1 MTHLKTSTLTIAVLL
16 LAATALAGCSGTREA
31 LGLGRNV
38 PDEFAVVSRAPLA
51 MPPDY
56 SLPPPTPGATR
67 PQEESATATAE
78 ATMFGSGVAV
88 LPESRAEVDL
98 LAEAG
103 ADSADPGIRQVVDRE
118 AVTLAESDETFVDS
132 LLFWQSPPPPGTVID
147 PAAEQRRLASNAAL
161 GLPLNEGEVPTI
173 ERKRRAPLEGIF

>member
-1 MTHLKTSTLTIAVLL
+1 MTHLTTLPAIAAL
-16 LAATALAGCSGTREA
+16 LAGAAALSGCSGTREA
-31 LGLGRNV
+31 LGLGRTV

-56 SLPPPTPGATR
+56 SLPPPTPGARR
-67 PQEESATATAE
+67 PQEETATAMAE
-78 ATMFGSGVAV
+78 AAVFGAGIAVA
-88 LPESRAEVDL
+88 PESGAEADL
-98 LAEAG
+98 LADAG
-103 ADSADPGIRQVVDRE
+103 ADSADPNIRQVVDRE
-118 AVTLAESDETFVDS
+118 AVTLAETDETFIDT

-147 PAAEQRRLASNAAL
+147 PAAEQRRLAGNAAL